1 VIAVFYS
8 SGVSVGWLA
17 VSVAAVVATV
27 AARRLGVHRLVVYV
41 PLGVVAWFGLSE
53 AGVHPTLVGVALG
66 LLAPSTPRLDVEL
79 IDVEEMTD
87 MSSVE
92 QAVVSRDLVR
102 GSVSVVEWLEHTLHP
117 WTSYAIVPLFA
128 LANAGVVLS
137 IDAMGDALRSAVFW
151 GVFVGLVLG
160 KPLGVLVSMGGF
172 GRLGLVERPVGGRPA
187 QFVGIG
193 AAAGIGFTVALFIA
207 ELAFTTEAHLSAAKM
222 AILAAS
228 SVSALLA
235 LPLLRLRSGSD

>member
-1 VIAVFYS
+1 
-8 SGVSVGWLA
+8 
-17 VSVAAVVATV
+17 
-27 AARRLGVHRLVVYV
+27 
-41 PLGVVAWFGLSE
+41 
-53 AGVHPTLVGVALG
+53 
-66 LLAPSTPRLDVEL
+66 
-79 IDVEEMTD
+79 
-87 MSSVE
+87 
-92 QAVVSRDLVR
+92 
-102 GSVSVVEWLEHTLHP
+102 
-117 WTSYAIVPLFA
+117 
-128 LANAGVVLS
+128 
-137 IDAMGDALRSAVFW
+137 
-151 GVFVGLVLG
+151 VFVGLVLG